1 MVISAFKTFCQFIG
15 IETNRTSHIERLIS
29 GLTTCLA
36 IAVVVL
42 VTKWSLSTDVHIL
55 FFASTAA
62 TAFLVF
68 TLPHGAL
75 SQPWPVLAGQSISIV
90 VGVSFASVLDS
101 SLMTAA
107 LAVGLTVILMHYLGC
122 LHPPGGATAFYF
134 VVNFEHINV
143 SESVVVFIVN
153 ILIILAL
160 AMIINN
166 LFHWR
171 RYPLFWLNRK
181 ATAQQAHKDASSV
194 EHFNVEDLHQ
204 VLQQQDVFVDV
215 SLDELQSIYDA
226 AHAVAKQRQR
236 VTTPKKAKRRLFRK
250 ALAN

>member
-1 MVISAFKTFCQFIG
+1 MQLSFVKTFCQFIG
-15 IETNRTSHIERLIS
+15 VEANRTSHLERIVS
-29 GLTTCLA
+29 GITTCLA
-36 IAVVVL
+36 IAIVAF
-42 VTKWSLSTDVHIL
+42 VTQWSLSTDAHIL

-68 TLPHGAL
+68 ALPHGAL
-75 SQPWPVLAGQSISIV
+75 SQPWPALAGQTLSVV
-90 VGVSFASVLDS
+90 VGVGFASVLDS
-101 SLMTAA
+101 SLLTAA
-107 LAVGLTVILMHYLGC
+107 LAVGVTVILMHYLGC

-134 VVNFEHINV
+134 VTNLPQINLAQ
-143 SESVVVFIVN
+143 SVLVFIVN

-160 AMIINN
+160 AMVINN

-181 ATAQQAHKDASSV
+181 STEKHAHQVAANL
-194 EHFNVEDLHQ
+194 EQFNVEDLHQ

-226 AHAVAKQRQR
+226 AHTIAEQRR
-236 VTTPKKAKRRLFRK
+236 AAEASTKAKRKFLT
-250 ALAN
+250 AA

>member
-15 IETNRTSHIERLIS
+15 VETNRTSHIERLIS

-75 SQPWPVLAGQSISIV
+75 SQPWPVLAGQIISIV
-90 VGVSFASVLDS
+90 VSVSFASVLGS

-107 LAVGLTVILMHYLGC
+107 LAVGVTVILMHYLGC

-134 VVNFEHINV
+134 VVNFEHIDI
-143 SESVVVFIVN
+143 SESVVVLIVN

-166 LFHWR
+166 FFHWR
-171 RYPLFWLNRK
+171 CYPLFWLNRK
-181 ATAQQAHKDASSV
+181 TTAQHAHKDAFTV

-204 VLQQQDVFVDV
+204 VLQQQGVFVDV
-215 SLDELQSIYDA
+215 SLEELQSIYDA
-226 AHAVAKQRQR
+226 ARTVAKQRR
-236 VTTPKKAKRRLFRK
+236 TVSTPIKAKRKRPK
-250 ALAN
+250 AV

>member
-1 MVISAFKTFCQFIG
+1 MLLSFVKTCCQFIG
-15 IETNRTSHIERLIS
+15 VETNRTSHIERIVS
-29 GLTTCLA
+29 GVTTCLA
-36 IAVVVL
+36 IAIVAF

-68 TLPHGAL
+68 ALPHGAL
-75 SQPWPVLAGQSISIV
+75 SQPWPVLAGQSLSII
-90 VGVSFASVLDS
+90 VGVGFASVLDS
-101 SLMTAA
+101 SMMTAA
-107 LAVGLTVILMHYLGC
+107 LAVGTTVILMHYLGC

-134 VVNFEHINV
+134 VINLKQINV
-143 SESVVVFIVN
+143 SESVIVFVVN

-160 AMIINN
+160 AMVINN

-171 RYPLFWLNRK
+171 RYPLFWLNRRSVEK
-181 ATAQQAHKDASSV
+181 HAQQVPAGV
-194 EHFNVEDLHQ
+194 EHFAVEDLHQ

-226 AHAVAKQRQR
+226 AHTIAEQRRAAQAPVEIKR
-236 VTTPKKAKRRLFRK
+236 KLLKA
-250 ALAN
+250 A